1 MNTRHIEGK
10 SAMFGLGITELLLIL
25 LVLILFFGAKRLP
38 ELARNLGRG
47 IKEFQREMKSDREL
61 KDKTDQ

>member
-1 MNTRHIEGK
+1 
-10 SAMFGLGITELLLIL
+10 MFGLGITELLLIL
-25 LVLILFFGAKRLP
+25 FVLILFFGAKRLP